1 MRGSAMGLLAAVL
14 VAFCMAGCGR
24 KSAQQPPKPAA
35 QKSAVPLPEWAPK
48 NPSPEFMRAWKALKP
63 APLEQLRAFAHGDK
77 AGEAQMMK
85 SLRFWPASYEFF
97 GTLSDEQIEK
107 FRAEKELRIR
117 PRDLTERQRAALE
130 VWFAAF
136 REAEKGGDPETSDYQ
151 IMLYK
156 MGAREDLSN
165 VRVGFVANAGHAV
178 HIAFWITVPG
188 GKEVGPIC
196 TWFAEL

>member
-1 MRGSAMGLLAAVL
+1 MRTAMITSLLLLSLALCAV
-14 VAFCMAGCGR
+14 GCGQ
-24 KSAQQPPKPAA
+24 KAAHQPARPAA
-35 QKSAVPLPEWAPK
+35 RRPSIPLPEWAPK
-48 NPSPEFMRAWKALKP
+48 NPSPEFLRAWKALKP
-63 APLEQLRAFAHGDK
+63 APLEQLRAYAHGDK

-85 SLRFWPASYEFF
+85 SLCFWPATYEFF
-97 GTLSDEQIEK
+97 GTLSDEQIGK

-130 VWFAAF
+130 AWFAAF

-156 MGAREDLSN
+156 MGAKEDLSN
-165 VRVGFVANAGHAV
+165 VRVGFVANGGHAV

-188 GKEVGPIC
+188 GKEEGPIC